1 MPYSHSHSV
10 IRVKYS
16 PTEITVIGCLVDG
29 ILESKLK
36 YIFRPNEGAV
46 SKNVALE
53 FRPLPFRFSVH
64 IKMYI
69 NLRSNIPSTN
79 NSSTTDFYRTRCPKI
94 SKLHTFCFVRQAVV
108 ISITEAQLESVQIC
122 PVKV

>member
-1 MPYSHSHSV
+1 MPYSHSHL

-16 PTEITVIGCLVDG
+16 PTEITVIGFLVDG
-29 ILESKLK
+29 ILESKFV

-46 SKNVALE
+46 AKNVALE
-53 FRPLPFRFSVH
+53 FRPLLFRFSVH

-79 NSSTTDFYRTRCPKI
+79 NSSTIT
-94 SKLHTFCFVRQAVV
+94 
-108 ISITEAQLESVQIC
+108 SIERDAQRSRNYILFALSDKQL
-122 PVKV
+122 